1 VAAAKGAVE
10 VTEAA
15 EVAMA
20 VVEVRLMEVD
30 AEVAGMAAAD
40 MVALLLLMEVVV
52 MAVLL
57 HAQGEFLDI
66 DARHLLTISTATEV
80 ASEVAAE
87 VMHHTRLRSGT
98 QMNYSRCENVLDIRR
113 WLWWKLCII
122 P

>member
-1 VAAAKGAVE
+1 MAAAKEAAE

-20 VVEVRLMEVD
+20 VVEVHLTEAD
-30 AEVAGMAAAD
+30 AEVGGMAAAD

-66 DARHLLTISTATEV
+66 VSCKTFANNI
-80 ASEVAAE
+80 
-87 VMHHTRLRSGT
+87 
-98 QMNYSRCENVLDIRR
+98 YSYRGGFRGR
-113 WLWWKLCII
+113 GRGYA
-122 P
+122 PY

>member
-1 VAAAKGAVE
+1 ME

-52 MAVLL
+52 MAVPL
-57 HAQGEFLDI
+57 HAQGESFDI
-66 DARHLLTISTATEV
+66 IICKTSANNI
-80 ASEVAAE
+80 
-87 VMHHTRLRSGT
+87 
-98 QMNYSRCENVLDIRR
+98 YSYRGGFRGR
-113 WLWWKLCII
+113 GRGYA
-122 P
+122 PY